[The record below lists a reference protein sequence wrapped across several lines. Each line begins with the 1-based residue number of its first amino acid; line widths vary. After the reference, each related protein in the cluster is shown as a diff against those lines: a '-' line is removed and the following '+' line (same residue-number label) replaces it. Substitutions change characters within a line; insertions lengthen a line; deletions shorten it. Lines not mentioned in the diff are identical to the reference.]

1 MSNSSPPYTPQ
12 GREHRVAMLL
22 QVLGGLH
29 LSLCL
34 QVLELVK
41 FLQGL
46 GMTCEEPEGYK
57 EGLS

>member
-1 MSNSSPPYTPQ
+1 
-12 GREHRVAMLL
+12 MLL

-46 GMTCEEPEGYK
+46 GMTCEEPGGYK
-57 EGLS
+57 EGSS